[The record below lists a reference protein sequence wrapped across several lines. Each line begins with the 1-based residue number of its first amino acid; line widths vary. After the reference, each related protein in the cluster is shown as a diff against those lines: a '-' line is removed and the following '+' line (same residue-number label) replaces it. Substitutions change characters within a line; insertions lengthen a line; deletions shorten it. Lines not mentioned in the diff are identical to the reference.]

1 MPDGTVEYEI
11 VSVPPFL
18 APGTSGAGPLAS
30 GIRPAEAFSAAL
42 GVLVSE
48 LPAVFDAG
56 APQAAVAAIEAHR
69 PQGQD
74 FGSSA
79 CIAPFV
85 REPDGVSGAEVR

>member
-30 GIRPAEAFSAAL
+30 GIRPAEAFSACL
-42 GVLVSE
+42 GVLVSV

-56 APQAAVAAIEAHR
+56 APQAAVAAIEAT
-69 PQGQD
+69 
-74 FGSSA
+74 
-79 CIAPFV
+79 APRARTWVQRMYCSLCARTGRSV
-85 REPDGVSGAEVR
+85 RS